1 MKNNTWDEQYVQ
13 FNIVPHSRDTSHGIE
28 FLNLIIMVVEG
39 LIGKGGIFSN
49 NLHIRI
55 NWIWKKI
62 NFNYMNNDS

>member
-1 MKNNTWDEQYVQ
+1 MQ

-39 LIGKGGIFSN
+39 LIGKGGIFFSN

-55 NWIWKKI
+55 NWI
-62 NFNYMNNDS
+62 